1 MSASWVSKMEKLPDE
16 STTECVQLSSR
27 NDNVTWNHNGCTEDT
42 KDLSLLPH
50 GLVTLPRGTSL
61 WSTIP
66 VEHPT
71 TVSGATAVV
80 TQTLD
85 LTQDI
90 PVGVAVIQPRLTETN
105 ITVDQNQPHLIM
117 EKLRSVETVDL
128 PSNSIDT
135 SKPLFY
141 GRYIGSGEPNGLTV
155 KCETRFYHAAFEGD
169 DDCTCTYDG
178 GFNHVD
184 CDIFTQSDDVNFNLT
199 VLSDIHSQQLHNFN
213 AVTVENDVEVAIPL
227 RVNVFE
233 VNGRNVTVKEGIT
246 TQKTTLVS
254 PQTHLTFVGS
264 SFVTTS
270 LNVTNPHQRE
280 TRLCSQ
286 YQGSR
291 LYLFKKQTSST
302 ATVCC
307 SQRWR
312 RGLNCRFHL
321 QCTSSFQMAES
332 LFTTGTFCYARL
344 VTT

>member
-1 MSASWVSKMEKLPDE
+1 MEKLPDE

-27 NDNVTWNHNGCTEDT
+27 NDNVTWNHMECTGDT
-42 KDLSLLPH
+42 KELTLLPH

-227 RVNVFE
+227 RMNVFE

-280 TRLCSQ
+280 NTP
-286 YQGSR
+286 
-291 LYLFKKQTSST
+291 
-302 ATVCC
+302 
-307 SQRWR
+307 
-312 RGLNCRFHL
+312 
-321 QCTSSFQMAES
+321 
-332 LFTTGTFCYARL
+332 LFT
-344 VTT
+344 V